1 VREPKARKQVKGSNE
16 EKAKHLYWVV
26 ELVNKVIVCF
36 FCFKNTFKKLK
47 SFLFFFFKLILF

>member
-26 ELVNKVIVCF
+26 ELVNKVIVF
-36 FCFKNTFKKLK
+36 
-47 SFLFFFFKLILF
+47 FLF